1 MLNIFKTDESVI
13 RKLSDYEDGVWV
25 QLIDPTGKE
34 LSQVAKQY
42 DLEINDL
49 AMALDEEESSRIS
62 LEDGYT
68 LILVDIPSP
77 EVRHERKMYTTIPLG
92 IILKQ
97 NAIITIC
104 REQTPVLEVFVRKIG
119 RAHV

>member
-49 AMALDEEESSRIS
+49 AMALDEEESSRI
-62 LEDGYT
+62 
-68 LILVDIPSP
+68 
-77 EVRHERKMYTTIPLG
+77 
-92 IILKQ
+92 
-97 NAIITIC
+97 
-104 REQTPVLEVFVRKIG
+104 KIG